1 MSGWIEKLPSGRL
14 RAVYRDAAGDRHSEL
29 FDNRK
34 QAKAFLATTAAD
46 QARGQWVDPRGG
58 QILFRDWQEKWFA
71 SRVMRRATARAYG
84 TTLRVHLVPAFGD
97 LKLKQ
102 ITPLAVRAF
111 VTRLSEERSP
121 KTVRNAHA
129 LLSNVLRDAVLEGL
143 LLTNPCIGVRLPKDR
158 PYEAVFLSPA
168 QIDRLVEAV
177 PEHYRTLVQLAAGT
191 GMRWGETTGLK
202 RQRVDLLRRR
212 LEVVETLEDIDGVL
226 TFASRSPRGRGVR
239 SRCRRTWSR

>member
-1 MSGWIEKLPSGRL
+1 MGR
-14 RAVYRDAAGDRHSEL
+14 S
-29 FDNRK
+29 
-34 QAKAFLATTAAD
+34 
-46 QARGQWVDPRGG
+46 ARG
-58 QILFRDWQEKWFA
+58 QILFREWQEKWFT
-71 SRVMRRATARAYG
+71 SRIMRRATERAYG
-84 TTLRVHLVPAFGD
+84 ATLRVHLVPAFGD
-97 LKLKQ
+97 LMLKQ
-102 ITPLAVRAF
+102 ITPLTVRAF

-158 PYEAVFLSPA
+158 PYEAVFLSPP
-168 QIDRLVEAV
+168 QIDKLVEAV

-191 GMRWGETTGLK
+191 GMRWGEIAGLK

-226 TFASRSPRGRGVR
+226 TFGQPKSAR
-239 SRCRRTWSR
+239 SRRTISLPPHLVEVLARHFEGHRHELVLSS